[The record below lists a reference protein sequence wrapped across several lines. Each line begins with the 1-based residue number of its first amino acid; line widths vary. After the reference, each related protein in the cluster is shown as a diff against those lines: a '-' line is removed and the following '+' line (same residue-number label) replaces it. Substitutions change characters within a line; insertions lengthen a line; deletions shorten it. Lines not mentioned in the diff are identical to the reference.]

1 MSFFSVKNLVKNMK
15 LSIFDEIWGILKSVA
30 NKIFLFFVSELR
42 YKTVIG
48 ISVRKIKN
56 YDIGISR
63 KFQNMKELIFSEKY
77 PISRKKFF
85 SKIIF
90 FFRFILKSEN
100 FVEIDWFL
108 VDIWQIYDFQIMIII
123 NTVCIRKIWT
133 KWEKNDI
140 NKIILS
146 FDFTIVSENLVQI
159 CSLVTE
165 IQNFEENM
173 CSILYSNF
181 FKRLWPI

>member
-30 NKIFLFFVSELR
+30 NKIFLFFISELR

-100 FVEIDWFL
+100 FVEID
-108 VDIWQIYDFQIMIII
+108 
-123 NTVCIRKIWT
+123 
-133 KWEKNDI
+133 
-140 NKIILS
+140 
-146 FDFTIVSENLVQI
+146 
-159 CSLVTE
+159 
-165 IQNFEENM
+165 
-173 CSILYSNF
+173 
-181 FKRLWPI
+181 